1 MRFPEN
7 MQVGE
12 VFMFGDE
19 PVRITGKDLNYFDIR
34 FVLAEETASM
44 VLIPLDFDF
53 RDVEIRE
60 LTPVEKLLW

>member
-7 MQVGE
+7 MQVGS
-12 VFMFGDE
+12 VFMFNGE
-19 PVRITGKDLNYFDIR
+19 PVRITGKDLNYFDMR
-34 FVLAEETASM
+34 FVSAEETASM

-53 RDVEIRE
+53 KNVEIRE